1 MQIVPQKIHN
11 PFDCKT
17 SKKKGHVSPSAIS
30 RSFIATSKF
39 LKNDATNRVLKYFM
53 LNLWLKGSYI

>member
-17 SKKKGHVSPSAIS
+17 NRKKGHVFLSAIS
-30 RSFIATSKF
+30 RSFTTTSKF
-39 LKNDATNRVLKYFM
+39 LKNDATHRVLKDLM